1 MEEFMDVSRIEMR
14 QEQLKKR
21 VLRILVPI
29 LCVVVLMASIWGIA
43 LFNYTSNRRDALALS
58 ENLLQSLDRRIAT
71 EVRTFLEPASDM
83 VKILDSTLKDPS
95 YWEKRRVLAET
106 LAIQMLKNIPQFS
119 IFSFADTKGNY
130 MMLKKM
136 PDLSIHTK
144 LIERDTSGVKVTW
157 IRRSADGQE
166 FKRVT
171 TEGDEFDP
179 RTRPWFI
186 GALETSEVYWTDVYV
201 FFTDKK
207 PGINAS
213 KAFRDNGGRLIGV
226 VGVDIELESLSQFLG
241 SLQIGSSGKAMII
254 DESGGLV
261 AFPEVRRMMKQKNG
275 TLVPVK
281 LNELDDPVLDRAFDR
296 FRIEKVGYRELLV
309 EEKKYINTVTS
320 LQSTVGKN
328 WSILLVVP
336 ADDFVGFVSHNY
348 RRALF
353 LSIGVLALASIL
365 AGLLIWQG
373 LRADRNASLLLSR
386 RREMEIQS
394 QAFSDLSRNPAI
406 FDPADTQAL
415 KDVTRIA
422 AEAVGVRRVSVWQWQ
437 FGGRQLVCKDCYD
450 RESGGHTSGA
460 VLLQE
465 DLPQLFEALFGEDS
479 FSVTNTA
486 HQPHTAELHRVYLN
500 PLGCDGLLTVP
511 ISDEEK
517 SRGTLWFEQEGS
529 SHQWQPEEHSFAKAV
544 AGLLALRLSGAQS
557 QAPCAPSMDARVP
570 VQSMRPKDANF
581 EVGMFKEEITK
592 KANTPLAHAD
602 PGMRLTTIMD
612 LRRQAFRRAMEQHTS
627 SPETIKADVFEDV
640 SVLVIQFTDPLA
652 LAERIEGEMT
662 TTAADYLI
670 NSLEEIASNCGIEY
684 MKFMSDKLVCAA
696 GFQHA
701 DNIEHPH
708 AVTDLALKIQDKCIR
723 LFENSSTILDF
734 RIGIDT
740 GTVIGSTVGREH
752 QTYNFWGEAVQTA
765 EMMAETGFK
774 NEIQVSESTYRRLP
788 PDYLFKMRGQYYLP
802 DIGELYTYILT
813 GRL

>member
-1 MEEFMDVSRIEMR
+1 MDISRIDKR
-14 QEQLKKR
+14 QAQLKRR

-29 LCVVVLMASIWGIA
+29 FCVMVLMAAIWGIA
-43 LFNYTSNRRDALALS
+43 LFNYTNNRRDALALS

-83 VKILDSTLKDPS
+83 VKILESTLKDPS
-95 YWEKRRVLAET
+95 YWEKRRVLAGP
-106 LAIQMLKNIPQFS
+106 LAIQMLKNIPQLS

-136 PDLSIHTK
+136 PDRSIHTK

-157 IRRSADGQE
+157 IRRSVEGQE
-166 FKRVT
+166 LKRET

-186 GALETSEVYWTDVYV
+186 GALETSEVYWTGVYV
-201 FFTDKK
+201 FFTDKI
-207 PGINAS
+207 PGITAS

-226 VGVDIELESLSQFLG
+226 VGVDMELESLSQFLG
-241 SLQIGSSGKAMII
+241 SLQIGKSGKAMII
-254 DESGGLV
+254 DELGGLV

-275 TLVPVK
+275 ALVPVK

-309 EEKKYINTVTS
+309 EEKKYINTVSS

-353 LSIGVLALASIL
+353 MSIGVLALASIL

-386 RREMEIQS
+386 RKEMEIQS
-394 QAFSDLSRNPAI
+394 QAFSELSRNPAI
-406 FDPADTQAL
+406 FDPADIEAL

-422 AEAVGVRRVSVWQWQ
+422 AETVGVRRVSVWQWQ
-437 FGGRQLVCKDCYD
+437 FGGRQLVCEDCYD

-460 VLLQE
+460 VLVQE
-465 DLPQLFEALFGEDS
+465 DLPQLFKALLGEDS
-479 FSVTNTA
+479 FSVTNAA
-486 HQPHTAELHRVYLN
+486 HQPYTAELHRVYLN

-529 SHQWQPEEHSFAKAV
+529 SYQWQPEEHSFAKAV
-544 AGLLALRLSGAQS
+544 AGMLALRLSGAQS

-570 VQSMRPKDANF
+570 VQSMRPKDANY
-581 EVGMFKEEITK
+581 EGGMFKEKITK
-592 KANTPLAHAD
+592 KANTPLAQAD
-602 PGMRLTTIMD
+602 PGMRLTTIIDM
-612 LRRQAFRRAMEQHTS
+612 RRQAFRRAMEQHTS
-627 SPETIKADVFEDV
+627 SPEAIKADVFEDV
-640 SVLVIQFTDPLA
+640 SVLVIQFTDPLS

-662 TTAADYLI
+662 TNVADHLI
-670 NSLEEIASNCGIEY
+670 NSIEEIASNCGIEY
-684 MKFMSDKLVCAA
+684 MKFMSDQLVCAA
-696 GFQHA
+696 GFQPA
-701 DNIEHPH
+701 DTIEHPH
-708 AVTDLALKIQDKCIR
+708 AVTELALKIQDKCIR
-723 LFENSSTILDF
+723 LFENTSTILDF

-752 QTYNFWGEAVQTA
+752 QTYNLWGEAVQTA

-774 NEIQVSESTYRRLP
+774 NEIHVSESTYRRLP
-788 PDYLFKMRGQYYLP
+788 PDYLFKMRGQFYLP